1 LSRHVRWQAILAI
14 LGLLLII
21 ALLSYATY
29 TYTSQSVPARGGV
42 FVEGVAGN
50 PQYINPI
57 FCQYNQV
64 DRDLCALVFEGLLR
78 FDEHENLQPGLA
90 ESWEASPSGDVFTFT
105 LRSDARWH
113 DGLRVTTEDVKFT
126 VDLMQDPDLQ
136 VLPDLAVLW
145 RSVIATPIDDRTI
158 VFQLSEPY
166 APFPDYTTGR
176 WFGVLPKHY
185 WERYRPR
192 ELAQVQL
199 NTQPI
204 GSGPFRVTEIDSQH
218 VRLEPVI
225 REFEQPPYLD
235 ALEFRFFPDYPSI
248 LTAAE
253 AGEVHGVSRVL
264 PEYLSQAESMP
275 DLQLF
280 TSPLPGYSLV
290 LFNLD
295 SPNAPFLADQ
305 AVRQALAYGID
316 RERLLKDDIPGVGM
330 LANSPILPDSW
341 AYNPDIPTY
350 NYDPEKARS
359 MLEEAGWRDEDGD
372 GIREKD
378 GQSLELILL
387 SDDAPHSLLV
397 NQAIATDWA
406 RIGVRAV
413 TEPVSFTGLVS
424 DFLAPRN
431 FSAAIVNWELIGDP
445 DPYPLWS
452 SSQISPEGQ
461 NYGGWNNREADIA
474 MEQARIT
481 ADREQRRQYYYE
493 FQRIF
498 AEDVPAI
505 MLYHP
510 LYTYAASTAVN
521 NMEVG
526 RLNEPS
532 DRFRTF
538 ADWYTLTR
546 KVTQTE
552 RRTLKFDN
560 LER

>member
-1 LSRHVRWQAILAI
+1 
-14 LGLLLII
+14 
-21 ALLSYATY
+21 
-29 TYTSQSVPARGGV
+29 
-42 FVEGVAGN
+42 
-50 PQYINPI
+50 
-57 FCQYNQV
+57 
-64 DRDLCALVFEGLLR
+64 
-78 FDEHENLQPGLA
+78 
-90 ESWEASPSGDVFTFT
+90 VFTFT
-105 LRSDARWH
+105 LRPDARWH

-158 VFQLSEPY
+158 TFQLSEPY
-166 APFPDYTTGR
+166 APFLDYTTSR

-185 WERYRPR
+185 WERYSPR
-192 ELAQVQL
+192 ELAEAQL

-225 REFEQPPYLD
+225 REFEQPPFLD

-248 LTAAE
+248 LAAAE

-264 PEYLSQAESMP
+264 PERLSQAESMT

-280 TSPLPGYSLV
+280 TSPLPGYTLV
-290 LFNLD
+290 LFNFD
-295 SPNAPFLADQ
+295 SANAPILADQ
-305 AVRQALAYGID
+305 MVRQALAYGID
-316 RERLLKDDIPGVGM
+316 RERLLRDDIPGVGM
-330 LANSPILPDSW
+330 LANSPILPESW

-350 NYDPEKARS
+350 DYDPEKARAL
-359 MLEEAGWRDEDGD
+359 LEEAGWRDEDGD
-372 GIREKD
+372 GIREKE
-378 GQSLELILL
+378 GQSLEFILL

-397 NQAIATDWA
+397 KQAIATDWA

-413 TEPVSFTGLVS
+413 PQPVSFTGLVS

-431 FSAAIVNWELIGDP
+431 FSAAIVNWETIGDP

-452 SSQISPEGQ
+452 SGQISPEGQ

-481 ADREQRRQYYYE
+481 ADREQRRQYYYD

-498 AEDVPAI
+498 AEDAPAI

-510 LYTYAASTAVN
+510 LYTYAASTAVKD
-521 NMEVG
+521 MEVG

-538 ADWYTLTR
+538 ANWYTLTR

-552 RRTLKFDN
+552 RRTLEFDN
-560 LER
+560 IER

>member
-1 LSRHVRWQAILAI
+1 ML
-14 LGLLLII
+14 
-21 ALLSYATY
+21 
-29 TYTSQSVPARGGV
+29 
-42 FVEGVAGN
+42 
-50 PQYINPI
+50 
-57 FCQYNQV
+57 
-64 DRDLCALVFEGLLR
+64 
-78 FDEHENLQPGLA
+78 
-90 ESWEASPSGDVFTFT
+90 
-105 LRSDARWH
+105 
-113 DGLRVTTEDVKFT
+113 
-126 VDLMQDPDLQ
+126 
-136 VLPDLAVLW
+136 
-145 RSVIATPIDDRTI
+145 
-158 VFQLSEPY
+158 
-166 APFPDYTTGR
+166 
-176 WFGVLPKHY
+176 
-185 WERYRPR
+185 
-192 ELAQVQL
+192 
-199 NTQPI
+199 
-204 GSGPFRVTEIDSQH
+204 
-218 VRLEPVI
+218 

-248 LTAAE
+248 LTAAG

-264 PEYLSQAESMP
+264 PEQLSQAESMP

-280 TSPLPGYSLV
+280 TSPLPGYTLV

-295 SPNAPFLADQ
+295 SENAPFLADQ
-305 AVRQALAYGID
+305 AVRQAVAYGID
-316 RERLLKDDIPGVGM
+316 RERLLRDDIPGVGM
-330 LANSPILPDSW
+330 IANSPILPESW

-350 NYDPEKARS
+350 DYDPEKARA
-359 MLEEAGWRDEDGD
+359 MLEEAGWRDENND

-378 GQSLELILL
+378 GQPLELILL

-397 NQAIATDWA
+397 NQAITADWA

-413 TEPVSFTGLVS
+413 SQPVSFTGLVS
-424 DFLAPRN
+424 DFLVPRR
-431 FSAAIVNWELIGDP
+431 FSAAIVNWETIGDP

-481 ADREQRRQYYYE
+481 ADREQRRQYYLD

-538 ADWYTLTR
+538 ANWYTLTR

-552 RRTLKFDN
+552 RRTLEFDN